1 MARINLLPW
10 RAERSKQRERE
21 FYTHLG
27 LAAVVAIA
35 LVIVWAMWMNMRIT
49 NQDQRNAYLTG
60 QIKQLDQQIV
70 QIKNLEKVRTHLLAR
85 KRIIEKLQADRSKM
99 VHLFDELVKTIP
111 ASVRLTQLVQQGDQL
126 KLEGVAQSNASV
138 ADYMRNLEKS
148 PWMSQIELGKTE
160 NKHVDSRMPYVFN
173 LKMKMVK
180 PKDKKDKKD
189 ATDKSDNGD
198 SASNADAG
206 PNADGGAKS

>member
-10 RAERSKQRERE
+10 RAERRKQRERE

-27 LAAVVAIA
+27 LAAVAGIAIVV
-35 LVIVWAMWMNMRIT
+35 LWAMWMNLRIN
-49 NQDQRNAYLTG
+49 NQNERNTYLTG
-60 QIKQLDQQIV
+60 QIHQLDQQIT

-111 ASVRLTQLVQQGDQL
+111 PSVRLTQLVQQGDSL

-148 PWMSQIELGKTE
+148 PWMSDIELGKTE
-160 NKHVDSRMPYVFN
+160 NKHQDTRMPYAFN
-173 LKMKMVK
+173 LSMKMTK
-180 PKDKKDKKD
+180 PKDSKGPDD
-189 ATDKSDNGD
+189 QGGD
-198 SASNADAG
+198 TQARGAGSTARAASQ
-206 PNADGGAKS
+206 GGTKP